1 MSGSKV
7 TAILMEGKFCLLVE
21 LHQEGSAPA
30 VCAAGLFLGFKINKS
45 RIRANN
51 NLPMGA
57 ARYVP
62 TSPEFMAVLEQR
74 ADNAADKNAAAA
86 AKQAAAAKKKEQQPP
101 RKKKK

>member
-1 MSGSKV
+1 MHCNTLQH
-7 TAILMEGKFCLLVE
+7 TATYC
-21 LHQEGSAPA
+21 SALNYTTSQVLA
-30 VCAAGLFLGFKINKS
+30 S
-45 RIRANN
+45 RTPKNIQKRKRAANN

-74 ADNAADKNAAAA
+74 ADKAADKNAKAA